1 MAGLTVLMYH
11 ALSGD
16 ADVFSEA
23 DPHYTVAR
31 PRFLQQLKKVQA
43 AGLNLC
49 SVRDVMLRTG
59 GMHDT
64 SCAALT
70 FDDGHISNRAAAEEI
85 VRHGGRADFFV
96 NPGVIGRS
104 NFLSWS
110 DLRDMAGLGMSIQS
124 HGYTHRYLD
133 ELSRIEV
140 ERELKAS
147 KKEIEDRLGQAVLLF
162 APAGGRM
169 PAHFVELV
177 RDAGYAGICSS
188 RPGTWTPGKNIG
200 IPRLAVLASTTDDQ
214 LCRWVTGARID
225 IGLHQ
230 VRYEALRIMKRLLG
244 NHLYERVRAGLL
256 RRSTQKVIDRRL
268 TQGNTHSK
276 ARDGGN

>member
-11 ALSGD
+11 ALSDAAGVIGD
-16 ADVFSEA
+16 A

-31 PRFLQQLKKVQA
+31 PRFLEQLKRVRA
-43 AGLNLC
+43 AGVKLC
-49 SVRDVMLRTG
+49 SVRDAILGTCSV
-59 GMHDT
+59 HDT
-64 SCAALT
+64 PCAALT
-70 FDDGHISNRAAAEEI
+70 FDDGHISNRDAAEQI

-96 NPGVIGRS
+96 NPGVVGGA

-110 DLRDMAGLGMSIQS
+110 ELREMAALGMSIQS

-140 ERELKAS
+140 EHELTAS

-169 PAHFVELV
+169 PVHFADLA
-177 RDAGYAGICSS
+177 RDAGYAGTCSS
-188 RPGTWTPGKNIG
+188 RPGTWTPGENIG

-214 LCRWVTGARID
+214 LHRWVTGARID
-225 IGLHQ
+225 IALQ
-230 VRYEALRIMKRLLG
+230 QARYRTLRTMKRLLG
-244 NHLYERVRAGLL
+244 NQVYERVRAGLL
-256 RRSTQKVIDRRL
+256 GRYPPEVIDRSPA
-268 TQGNTHSK
+268 QGNAESK
-276 ARDGGN
+276 ARDSGS